1 MPLFFHACSIFWASA
16 LVLAGC
22 LLAGAALPALAA
34 SAKEEV
40 IYANLDASG
49 TVTGVYAVNSF
60 AVQAGDTV
68 TDHGSYTAVR
78 NMTTTDPLKHSG
90 DTVTATVA
98 EDGKLYYEGTMDTA
112 TALPWL
118 VKLTYML
125 DGAEIAPEELGGK
138 SGALAIRLQV
148 SRNPAC
154 TGDFFDQYAL
164 QVTMTLDTDR
174 AQNIV
179 ADGATM
185 ANVGSNKQLSYIL
198 LPGSDSDVT
207 VTADVT
213 DFAMNAIS
221 LNGVKL
227 RLNLDLDGADL
238 TGMLDRLQGGSVQ
251 LDDGANA
258 LADGIAQVQAGL
270 DTLNGKSGE
279 LTGGSAKVK
288 AALTQ
293 MQTALNG
300 VSASTDQLTTL
311 LDASTQIQNG
321 IAQLDAGAAQL
332 DEQVSYDA
340 YKAILKEN
348 GLDLDQLKDGNAKAM
363 EQLEQLARVMPQLK
377 DVILLLKGSSANIDA
392 METYLNT
399 VHDGVAQ
406 LHAGSSTLNSQY
418 GQFDAG
424 VRQLANALTGMLGN
438 LSVLTDGVNQLASR
452 YGQLDSGLNAYTD
465 GVAQLKAGV
474 QQLTDGA
481 ARLTAGTGEL
491 RSNVSGIDMG
501 DQLDSL
507 RGTACVFRLGQDS
520 VKLLDEADILMISP
534 GVPIDSPI
542 VLKAREMNIP
552 VTGELEVASQLC
564 EGTLVA
570 LTGTNGKT
578 TTVSLLGE
586 IYRAMGKIAY
596 VAGNIGYPL
605 SAAAMLSK
613 PENMLVA
620 EVSSFQLETTD
631 TFHPRVAAV
640 LNITEDHLNRH
651 YTMENYAAVKRR
663 IFARQNETDTA
674 VLNYDDPAC
683 RAMAEGLRARV
694 AWFSRTQEV
703 PQGAF
708 VREDKITIRWD
719 GAEKAVCRTDEV
731 YIPGPH
737 NLENA
742 LAAAMMACA
751 SGVPQFRLGAHTD
764 VLSGAPKAAG
774 IELLLRTMNPEWI
787 AVDEIT
793 AEADIRAMTM
803 AANCGVGL
811 LATIHAQDRAE
822 LEGKPLARMLLA
834 SGAFAQAIVI
844 ENRNGERTY
853 RWEELAP

>member
-1 MPLFFHACSIFWASA
+1 MKQKIVRRASA

-125 DGAEIAPEELGGK
+125 DGAEITPEELGGK
-138 SGALAIRLQV
+138 SGALTIRLQV
-148 SRNPAC
+148 SRNPDC

-227 RLNLDLDGADL
+227 RLNLGLNGDDL
-238 TGMLDRLQGGSVQ
+238 TGMLDRLQSGSVQ

-311 LDASTQIQNG
+311 
-321 IAQLDAGAAQL
+321 LDAGAAQL

-438 LSVLTDGVNQLASR
+438 LSVLTDGVNQLASQ

-507 RGTACVFRLGQDS
+507 LAGLNGSSEVESFTSAENTDVSAVQFALQT
-520 VKLLDEADILMISP
+520 VAIEAP
-534 GVPIDSPI
+534 APAAEPE
-542 VLKAREMNIP
+542 AAP
-552 VTGELEVASQLC
+552 
-564 EGTLVA
+564 VA
-570 LTGTNGKT
+570 LTFWQK
-578 TTVSLLGE
+578 LL
-586 IYRAMGKIAY
+586 K
-596 VAGNIGYPL
+596 L
-605 SAAAMLSK
+605 
-613 PENMLVA
+613 
-620 EVSSFQLETTD
+620 F
-631 TFHPRVAAV
+631 
-640 LNITEDHLNRH
+640 
-651 YTMENYAAVKRR
+651 
-663 IFARQNETDTA
+663 
-674 VLNYDDPAC
+674 
-683 RAMAEGLRARV
+683 GLYK
-694 AWFSRTQEV
+694 
-703 PQGAF
+703 G
-708 VREDKITIRWD
+708 
-719 GAEKAVCRTDEV
+719 
-731 YIPGPH
+731 
-737 NLENA
+737 
-742 LAAAMMACA
+742 
-751 SGVPQFRLGAHTD
+751 
-764 VLSGAPKAAG
+764 
-774 IELLLRTMNPEWI
+774 
-787 AVDEIT
+787 
-793 AEADIRAMTM
+793 
-803 AANCGVGL
+803 
-811 LATIHAQDRAE
+811 
-822 LEGKPLARMLLA
+822 
-834 SGAFAQAIVI
+834 
-844 ENRNGERTY
+844 
-853 RWEELAP
+853 

>member
-1 MPLFFHACSIFWASA
+1 MKQKIVRRASA

-22 LLAGAALPALAA
+22 LLVGAALPALAA

-78 NMTTTDPLKHSG
+78 NMTTTDPLEHSG
-90 DTVTATVA
+90 DTVTATVDK
-98 EDGKLYYEGTMDTA
+98 DGKLYYEGTMDAA
-112 TALPWL
+112 TALPWT
-118 VKLTYML
+118 VKLTY
-125 DGAEIAPEELGGK
+125 
-138 SGALAIRLQV
+138 
-148 SRNPAC
+148 
-154 TGDFFDQYAL
+154 T
-164 QVTMTLDTDR
+164 
-174 AQNIV
+174 
-179 ADGATM
+179 
-185 ANVGSNKQLSYIL
+185 
-198 LPGSDSDVT
+198 
-207 VTADVT
+207 
-213 DFAMNAIS
+213 
-221 LNGVKL
+221 
-227 RLNLDLDGADL
+227 LDGADL
-238 TGMLDRLQGGSVQ
+238 TGMLDRLQSGSVQ

-270 DTLNGKSGE
+270 DTLNGKSGA

-438 LSVLTDGVNQLASR
+438 LSVLTDGVNRLASQ

-481 ARLTAGTGEL
+481 AQLTAGTGEL

-507 RGTACVFRLGQDS
+507 LAGLNGSSEVESFTSAENTDVSAVQFALQT
-520 VKLLDEADILMISP
+520 VAIEAP
-534 GVPIDSPI
+534 APAAEPE
-542 VLKAREMNIP
+542 AAP
-552 VTGELEVASQLC
+552 
-564 EGTLVA
+564 VA
-570 LTGTNGKT
+570 LTFWQK
-578 TTVSLLGE
+578 LL
-586 IYRAMGKIAY
+586 K
-596 VAGNIGYPL
+596 L
-605 SAAAMLSK
+605 
-613 PENMLVA
+613 
-620 EVSSFQLETTD
+620 F
-631 TFHPRVAAV
+631 
-640 LNITEDHLNRH
+640 
-651 YTMENYAAVKRR
+651 
-663 IFARQNETDTA
+663 
-674 VLNYDDPAC
+674 
-683 RAMAEGLRARV
+683 GLYK
-694 AWFSRTQEV
+694 
-703 PQGAF
+703 G
-708 VREDKITIRWD
+708 
-719 GAEKAVCRTDEV
+719 
-731 YIPGPH
+731 
-737 NLENA
+737 
-742 LAAAMMACA
+742 
-751 SGVPQFRLGAHTD
+751 
-764 VLSGAPKAAG
+764 
-774 IELLLRTMNPEWI
+774 
-787 AVDEIT
+787 
-793 AEADIRAMTM
+793 
-803 AANCGVGL
+803 
-811 LATIHAQDRAE
+811 
-822 LEGKPLARMLLA
+822 
-834 SGAFAQAIVI
+834 
-844 ENRNGERTY
+844 
-853 RWEELAP
+853 

>member
-1 MPLFFHACSIFWASA
+1 MKQKIVRRASA

-90 DTVTATVA
+90 DTVTAAVA

-118 VKLTYML
+118 VKLTYTL

-138 SGALAIRLQV
+138 SGALTIR
-148 SRNPAC
+148 
-154 TGDFFDQYAL
+154 L

-227 RLNLDLDGADL
+227 RLNLDLDGDDL
-238 TGMLDRLQGGSVQ
+238 TGMLDRLQSGSVQ

-340 YKAILKEN
+340 YKAILKGN

-377 DVILLLKGSSANIDA
+377 DVILLLRGSSANIDA

-438 LSVLTDGVNQLASR
+438 LSVLTDGVNRLASQ

-481 ARLTAGTGEL
+481 AQLTAGTGEL
-491 RSNVSGIDMG
+491 RSNVSGIDMS

-507 RGTACVFRLGQDS
+507 LAGLNGSSEVESFTSAENTDVSAVQFALQT
-520 VKLLDEADILMISP
+520 VAIEAP
-534 GVPIDSPI
+534 APAAEPE
-542 VLKAREMNIP
+542 AAP
-552 VTGELEVASQLC
+552 
-564 EGTLVA
+564 VA
-570 LTGTNGKT
+570 LTFWQK
-578 TTVSLLGE
+578 LL
-586 IYRAMGKIAY
+586 K
-596 VAGNIGYPL
+596 L
-605 SAAAMLSK
+605 
-613 PENMLVA
+613 
-620 EVSSFQLETTD
+620 F
-631 TFHPRVAAV
+631 
-640 LNITEDHLNRH
+640 
-651 YTMENYAAVKRR
+651 
-663 IFARQNETDTA
+663 
-674 VLNYDDPAC
+674 
-683 RAMAEGLRARV
+683 GLYK
-694 AWFSRTQEV
+694 
-703 PQGAF
+703 
-708 VREDKITIRWD
+708 D
-719 GAEKAVCRTDEV
+719 
-731 YIPGPH
+731 
-737 NLENA
+737 
-742 LAAAMMACA
+742 
-751 SGVPQFRLGAHTD
+751 
-764 VLSGAPKAAG
+764 
-774 IELLLRTMNPEWI
+774 
-787 AVDEIT
+787 
-793 AEADIRAMTM
+793 
-803 AANCGVGL
+803 
-811 LATIHAQDRAE
+811 
-822 LEGKPLARMLLA
+822 
-834 SGAFAQAIVI
+834 
-844 ENRNGERTY
+844 
-853 RWEELAP
+853 